1 MPLRNCLRPLR
12 ALGKR
17 EPKLSGP
24 AIAHTA
30 TRSLVLL
37 EEMPKMFGWFH
48 NPILEYF
55 PFLLL
60 QWGQFQCCCDLLE
73 AKTNTSLEESPVLQ
87 FQWMFLKLLFV
98 LLLTLLKTLFQML
111 LLLLM
116 KMMMTNLLK
125 KLPLLLLLV
134 ILNEMEDWNLQE

>member
-1 MPLRNCLRPLR
+1 
-12 ALGKR
+12 
-17 EPKLSGP
+17 
-24 AIAHTA
+24 
-30 TRSLVLL
+30 
-37 EEMPKMFGWFH
+37 MFGWFH

-55 PFLLL
+55 LFLLL

-73 AKTNTSLEESPVLQ
+73 VKTNTSLEESPVLQ

-134 ILNEMEDWNLQE
+134 ILNEMEDWNLLE